1 LLFKVAGTNGEM
13 DWTFRIGMTKSN
25 MPRINGTCLHG
36 YSGAKNGGQ
45 LISINNPA
53 KIIHPSR
60 TKLGVCER
68 TGSNVNRNRLL
79 IGSVVVIT
87 TVMLFYI
94 VNNILIHRP
103 VVVAGFDKFGI
114 KEIYPTKIGGEEW
127 FMTLRNR
134 L

>member
-1 LLFKVAGTNGEM
+1 M
-13 DWTFRIGMTKSN
+13 
-25 MPRINGTCLHG
+25 
-36 YSGAKNGGQ
+36 
-45 LISINNPA
+45 
-53 KIIHPSR
+53 
-60 TKLGVCER
+60 
-68 TGSNVNRNRLL
+68 NRNRLL

>member
-1 LLFKVAGTNGEM
+1 
-13 DWTFRIGMTKSN
+13 
-25 MPRINGTCLHG
+25 
-36 YSGAKNGGQ
+36 
-45 LISINNPA
+45 
-53 KIIHPSR
+53 
-60 TKLGVCER
+60 
-68 TGSNVNRNRLL
+68 
-79 IGSVVVIT
+79 
-87 TVMLFYI
+87 MLFYI